1 MITATATALAAA
13 ALAAGPLQPAQ
24 PARPAHPL
32 GNFTVNRYDG
42 LVVAARELRV
52 DHVQDLAE
60 IPAAQVL
67 QGGTDPGRWA
77 GRACA
82 DAAGALRVTVD
93 GTPVRA
99 AVRSATARTRP
110 GQAGLPTLRLEC
122 ALSAP
127 LRLRLRP
134 AGSVIAFRDA
144 GAAGRT
150 GWHEIT
156 AAGDRTTLRSSDV
169 PAASQSARL
178 TSYPQDMLASPPDRR
193 AGTLRAVPGGAALA
207 PAAPAEPPAASRV
220 LPRGVDRLTTAF
232 TGLIARRSLTP
243 GFALVALLLAVVLG
257 AAHALA
263 PGHGKTIMAAQAAG
277 RGRRSRRDVLL
288 LGATVTV
295 THTAGVLGLALL
307 VAGGS
312 TLAGP
317 SAFGW
322 LGVAS
327 GLFVVLAGVAL
338 LRRAL
343 HHRHHTHGH
352 THGHGHGHGHGHAHP
367 AAGMPRRGTVVL
379 MGFAGGLL
387 PSPSAVVVLLGAAAV
402 GHAWFGFLLVLAYG
416 LGLALT
422 LTAVGVLVTGI
433 GRRLAA
439 VLPRLRARIPRLPRI
454 PAHLVPTGSAVLVV
468 ILGAGLTLR
477 SLPAVLG

>member
-1 MITATATALAAA
+1 M
-13 ALAAGPLQPAQ
+13 
-24 PARPAHPL
+24 
-32 GNFTVNRYDG
+32 
-42 LVVAARELRV
+42 
-52 DHVQDLAE
+52 
-60 IPAAQVL
+60 
-67 QGGTDPGRWA
+67 
-77 GRACA
+77 
-82 DAAGALRVTVD
+82 
-93 GTPVRA
+93 
-99 AVRSATARTRP
+99 
-110 GQAGLPTLRLEC
+110 
-122 ALSAP
+122 LS
-127 LRLRLRP
+127 
-134 AGSVIAFRDA
+134 
-144 GAAGRT
+144 
-150 GWHEIT
+150 
-156 AAGDRTTLRSSDV
+156 
-169 PAASQSARL
+169 
-178 TSYPQDMLASPPDRR
+178 SPPDRR
-193 AGTLRAVPGGAALA
+193 AATLRAVPGGPALA

-257 AAHALA
+257 ATHALA

-288 LGATVTV
+288 LGVTVTV

-322 LGVAS
+322 LGIAS

-343 HHRHHTHGH
+343 HHRHHTHA
-352 THGHGHGHGHGHAHP
+352 HGHGHGHAHS
-367 AAGMPRRGTVVL
+367 AAAMPRRGTVVL

-439 VLPRLRARIPRLPRI
+439 VLPRLRARIPRLPSI

>member
-1 MITATATALAAA
+1 MIIATALAAV
-13 ALAAGPLQPAQ
+13 ALATGPLQPV
-24 PARPAHPL
+24 HPL

-67 QGGTDPGRWA
+67 QGGTDPDRWA

-82 DAAGALRVTVD
+82 DAAAALHVTVD
-93 GTPVRA
+93 GTPVRT
-99 AVRSATARTRP
+99 AVRSAAARTRP

-127 LRLRLRP
+127 LRLRP
-134 AGSVIAFRDA
+134 DGSVIAVRDA

-156 AAGDRTTLRSSDV
+156 AAGDRTTLRASDV
-169 PAASQSARL
+169 PAASRSARL
-178 TSYPQDMLASPPDRR
+178 TSYPQDMLSSPPDQR
-193 AGTLRAVPGGAALA
+193 AATLRAVPGGPALA
-207 PAAPAEPPAASRV
+207 PAAPARPPGAARV
-220 LPRGVDRLTTAF
+220 LPRGVDRLTSAF
-232 TGLIARRSLTP
+232 TGLIARRPLTP
-243 GFALVALLLAVVLG
+243 GFALVALLLAVMLG

-263 PGHGKTIMAAQAAG
+263 PGHGKTIMAAQAVG
-277 RGRRSRRDVLL
+277 RGRRSRRDVLV
-288 LGATVTV
+288 LGLTVTA

-338 LRRAL
+338 LRRA
-343 HHRHHTHGH
+343 RHHGHHTH
-352 THGHGHGHGHGHAHP
+352 THGHGHGHGHGHAS
-367 AAGMPRRGTVVL
+367 AAMPRRGTVLL

-416 LGLALT
+416 AGLALT
-422 LTAVGVLVTGI
+422 LTAIGALVTGI

-468 ILGAGLTLR
+468 ILGSGLTLR